1 MKRLIFLVL
10 FVIPVML
17 HAQSK
22 LTQQQIE
29 DFSARVSHHFQLPTD
44 PITEFITEQLTRTGS
59 GGLDVDKTMMELQKD
74 PAALDASLK
83 FLFQFSD
90 CNRQKLIANL
100 RALEVQSGNVY
111 PITTYT
117 VNKYKGETKALLE
130 EKPGI
135 VITTKRKP
143 PVVLPSASSSTSAT
157 ATATTSTTNA
167 DGTTTSVSTTAT
179 TDGGTAA
186 QAVVATAETLD
197 WDVRKLFQ
205 LRDPAQLSAIYGA
218 ENVVTRQATD
228 KEGNELG
235 QAYYVY
241 PDTDDEMEVIFD
253 GDNGT
258 QLTFKNEHS
267 KWKSPYGI
275 KVGDPLEKIIKINTR
290 GFRMNAFEWTK
301 GGEVISWEK
310 GAIDG
315 KGVHLIFRA
324 LNSGDPKLYDQVT
337 GDKKISSDHPA
348 LKKLGVVVEEVSF
361 KSN

>member
-10 FVIPVML
+10 FVIPVVL

-44 PITEFITEQLTRTGS
+44 PITEFIAEQLTRTGS

-100 RALEVQSGNVY
+100 RSMDIQSGNVY

-117 VNKYKGETKALLE
+117 VNKYKGDTKALLE
-130 EKPGI
+130 EKPSI

-143 PVVLPSASSSTSAT
+143 PMVLPSAGATTSSAT
-157 ATATTSTTNA
+157 ATVTTTNA
-167 DGTTTSVSTTAT
+167 DGRATTAT
-179 TDGGTAA
+179 TAATAA
-186 QAVVATAETLD
+186 GSIAAQPVVATAETLD

-218 ENVVTRQATD
+218 EHVVARQATD

-241 PDTDDEMEVIFD
+241 PDTDDEMQVIFD

-301 GGEVISWEK
+301 GGEVTSWEK

-315 KGVHLIFRA
+315 KGVHVIFRA